1 MATQLLRSTRLQPSA
16 APKGGLSALPR
27 LPFNKLVAS
36 RVAESIHASPVAVAS
51 TAPSGPLRGEEAR
64 KEARTVSRKHILQ
77 HVFQSS
83 ALACQKPAPYNRSR
97 SRAHG

>member
-36 RVAESIHASPVAVAS
+36 RAAESIHASPVIVASS

-64 KEARTVSRKHILQ
+64 KEARTVSRKHILSNTP
-77 HVFQSS
+77 FRSS
-83 ALACQKPAPYNRSR
+83 ALAC
-97 SRAHG
+97 